1 MAMFKT
7 WKKAMAESKHALESE
22 LQRAMPLPPVADL
35 AAEIMPAFGPGGP
48 KPGKSLTLHQL
59 VTWRLGQYEFSSSAK
74 KAIAYPRLETPV
86 REALQ
91 VLEHAE
97 LVYLT
102 VAEESADNWTATR
115 FGLEALRGGKDVV
128 AQRIKERSGAAA
140 APVTP
145 PQPST
150 AQRLQELESLL
161 STGVISESEYT
172 AKREQIINEL

>member
-1 MAMFKT
+1 
-7 WKKAMAESKHALESE
+7 MAESKHALESE
-22 LQRAMPLPPVADL
+22 LQHAMPLPPVADL

-48 KPGKSLTLHQL
+48 KSLTLHQL

-74 KAIAYPRLETPV
+74 KAIAYPRLETAV

-97 LVYLT
+97 LLYLT
-102 VAEESADNWTATR
+102 VAEESAHKWTATR
-115 FGLEALRGGKDVV
+115 LGMEALRGGKDVV
-128 AQRIKERSGAAA
+128 AQRIKERSGASS
-140 APVTP
+140 APVPP